1 MERTWVVVAESSR
14 ARIFEASGQG
24 AELQELSDLV
34 HPASRL
40 KGQALMSDS
49 PGRAFDSKGR
59 GRHAMSQETDVRR
72 NESKIFADEIA
83 NQLEAGRTG
92 GKFGRLILVAPPEFL
107 GLLRASLGPETAGL
121 VAATVNKNIAR
132 LKPEEIRKHLDV

>member
-1 MERTWVVVAESSR
+1 MEKTWVVVAESSR
-14 ARIFEASGQG
+14 ARIFEASGRG
-24 AELQELSDLV
+24 SELQELSDLV

-40 KGQALMSDS
+40 KGHELMSDS
-49 PGRAFDSKGR
+49 PGRSFDSKGR

-72 NESKIFADEIA
+72 NEGKTFADEIA
-83 NQLEAGRTG
+83 NQLEAGRTS
-92 GKFGRLILVAPPEFL
+92 GKFGRLVLVAPPEFL